1 MEEGNSQDAKAVKK
15 PGRPQKPS
23 ERLRRYEVK
32 VRFCQHELA
41 LVKAKAAGRPLAI
54 VVRDL
59 ALGAARGKADRV
71 PAVNREVVQV
81 IWKYT
86 RELRPLVRLVE
97 AGRSTPQ
104 LASLLEQHLRAIS
117 KVQHDLL
124 HGGGR

>member
-1 MEEGNSQDAKAVKK
+1 MEEDKSQRSKVVKK
-15 PGRPQKPS
+15 PGRPQKPP
-23 ERLRRYEVK
+23 EALRRYEVK

-41 LVKAKAAGRPLAI
+41 LVKARAAGRPLAI
-54 VVRDL
+54 VVRDR
-59 ALGAARGKADRV
+59 ALGAARGKGDRV

-86 RELRPLVRLVE
+86 RELRPLVRLLK

-104 LASLLEQHLRAIS
+104 LTSLLEQHLRAMS

-124 HGGGR
+124 HGGRR